1 MRDMRI
7 DNIDAGRAFEQVAE
21 LANRGNAGAPGL
33 HRSLPGRVPG
43 ALGHFV
49 GSLCRACRRLA
60 PAIGDAPGLFHPG
73 HGVFASPPGIAFDL
87 RKRRRVFLPR
97 CFQRLLRECRVI
109 GRAVSDCIRLIGVI
123 PRAGRPFLGTAS
135 GVFGIGGRVD
145 CALAGIGGHDPEAPE
160 RIGRGVKEDFYLAR
174 RAAIVVGIGN
184 FLILRIKDERP
195 AIAGD
200 AQHVAAGIVFYP
212 FRQRNDRA
220 GLPGQFLGEVSVLVD
235 AAVMQLAVVADARRG
250 FLFSRRQ

>member
-1 MRDMRI
+1 M
-7 DNIDAGRAFEQVAE
+7 
-21 LANRGNAGAPGL
+21 
-33 HRSLPGRVPG
+33 
-43 ALGHFV
+43 GHFV
-49 GSLCRACRRLA
+49 GSDSRACRRLA

-123 PRAGRPFLGTAS
+123 LRAGRPFLGTAP
-135 GVFGIGGRVD
+135 GVFGLRGRVD
-145 CALAGIGGHDPEAPE
+145 CALARIGRHNPEAPE

-184 FLILRIKDERP
+184 FLILRIEDERP

-220 GLPGQFLGEVSVLVD
+220 SLPGHGLGEVSVLVD

-250 FLFSRRQ
+250 FLFRRRQ

>member
-1 MRDMRI
+1 MNKSRNLRTEAM
-7 DNIDAGRAFEQVAE
+7 
-21 LANRGNAGAPGL
+21 
-33 HRSLPGRVPG
+33 PGRLDCIEACQAASQAHWAISWEAFA
-43 ALGHFV
+43 ALADAWRQQSAMRPASFT
-49 GSLCRACRRLA
+49 RATAFSPVRQVSHLICVSA
-60 PAIGDAPGLFHPG
+60 AAYSCPVASS
-73 HGVFASPPGIAFDL
+73 VF
-87 RKRRRVFLPR
+87 
-97 CFQRLLRECRVI
+97 LRECRVI

-250 FLFSRRQ
+250 SFFSRRQ